1 MAFNF
6 PQNPALN
13 QTYEYGGS
21 VYKWNGSVWVLIS
34 GSSTLPLHSIVSI
47 SPPSRPIS
55 GLLWYNPSNETLK
68 VWVPTVGGGGGW
80 QAINDNADCL
90 YKPPVTVSVSSPSN
104 PVVGDLWYNPSS
116 NILKVRVSGVGGDT
130 WEVAGEEPCPEEPT
144 VIVSN
149 SPPGNPSIGDLW
161 FNTSEL
167 ILYIRVSTP
176 MGATWQSAYS
186 PDPCPEVP
194 TVIVSGSEPQNP
206 QSGDLWFNTVS
217 TTLYLWVPSL
227 TGGEWQN
234 ITDPES
240 CPESVPVSVS
250 ASPPVS
256 PNVGDLWFDT
266 INLTLFVRVST
277 PSGDE
282 WQPATNPEDCTPE
295 INFPRIIVS
304 SGYPT
309 NPIEGDLWFNPD
321 TIGLSVWYTDIDG
334 GQWVSLI
341 REPGPPDLS
350 DDDPQPLG
358 AASPGIS
365 LLPSRSDHVHPMPSI
380 DNLLGLNTTGKID
393 KSVIYYDAPNNE
405 FKADSIL
412 TQYTLTD
419 GGNF

>member
-6 PQNPALN
+6 PQNPTLN
-13 QTYEYGGS
+13 QTYEYNGS

-55 GLLWYNPSNETLK
+55 GLLWYNPSSSVLK
-68 VWVPTVGGGGGW
+68 VWVPTTSGGGSW

-90 YKPPVTVSVSSPSN
+90 YTPPVTVSVSPPSSPS
-104 PVVGDLWYNPSS
+104 VGDLWYSTGSS
-116 NILKVRVSGVGGDT
+116 SL
-130 WEVAGEEPCPEEPT
+130 
-144 VIVSN
+144 
-149 SPPGNPSIGDLW
+149 
-161 FNTSEL
+161 F
-167 ILYIRVSTP
+167 
-176 MGATWQSAYS
+176 
-186 PDPCPEVP
+186 
-194 TVIVSGSEPQNP
+194 
-206 QSGDLWFNTVS
+206 
-217 TTLYLWVPSL
+217 LWVLSL
-227 TGGEWQN
+227 GGGEWKDLSN
-234 ITDPES
+234 PDD
-240 CPESVPVSVS
+240 CPDTVPVSVS

-321 TIGLSVWYTDIDG
+321 TIGLSVWYEDIDG